1 MKLAIIANSKTGIA
15 KEITSDAVQWMNSA
29 CRVVKVLITVGSVF
43 LTMAQKIKTNIR
55 HLLFETVTGGDFDDS
70 LDIGW
75 HKHYAETI

>member
-1 MKLAIIANSKTGIA
+1 MDEFSLSGSKGV
-15 KEITSDAVQWMNSA
+15 DYCWL
-29 CRVVKVLITVGSVF
+29 CFF
-43 LTMAQKIKTNIR
+43 LTMAQKIKKNIR

>member
-15 KEITSDAVQWMNSA
+15 KEITSQWMNSA

-75 HKHYAETI
+75 HKRYAETI